1 MKRLAVL
8 VSGAA
13 FKDGFP
19 RNLLQFKEFLK
30 SDAGGSWTEREIL
43 VAEQLPPPLAAHLA
57 EQFAAYDF
65 SLVYICSPTGATADD
80 DCTERLRDRAS
91 LFIRDTCAGLVS
103 LEEAGYE
110 TAEPLP

>member
-1 MKRLAVL
+1 MKRLALL

-19 RNLLQFKEFLK
+19 RNLLLFKKFLK
-30 SDAGGSWTEREIL
+30 SDAGGAWTEREIL
-43 VAEQLPPPLAAHLA
+43 VAEQMSPPLAAHLA

-65 SLVYICSPTGATADD
+65 SLVYTCTPTGAAQDG
-80 DCTERLRDRAS
+80 DCTEQLRNRAS

-110 TAEPLP
+110 TAETQS